1 MTEFAPTPHHPM
13 RFVTKYT
20 PEQWAEARRL
30 RADGLTFVDIA
41 QRLGFATSNTLSAH
55 FRKMGWIGARGKTV
69 AGAVKS
75 KGSKPSPA
83 TVSIRRKLSVRL
95 YTYVELQITM
105 MELRMKKRL
114 DAYAN
119 APAGTEL
126 PPFTKSDVDEFAAL
140 IQHINQVTEMASE
153 PASAAAGGRK
163 SATNPELTALSS
175 DIDPDGLA
183 IASEKDNLRAELAD
197 RLGKMFP
204 QS

>member
-1 MTEFAPTPHHPM
+1 M
-13 RFVTKYT
+13 RFVTKYS

-41 QRLGFATSNTLSAH
+41 QRLGFATSNTLSAQ
-55 FRKMGWIGARGKTV
+55 FRKKGWIGARGKTV
-69 AGAVKS
+69 AGAAKS

-83 TVSIRRKLSVRL
+83 TVSIRRTLAVRL

-140 IQHINQVTEMASE
+140 IQQIHQVTEMASE

-175 DIDPDGLA
+175 DLDADGLA
-183 IASEKDNLRAELAD
+183 IASEKDHFRRDIAEQ
-197 RLGKMFP
+197 LGKLLP
-204 QS
+204 PE